1 MPDYVAAMKCE
12 PLHTWKPFIEYLASM
27 SGHHQE
33 LIPSPKSAIAA
44 RSLQHNISKPAQRRD
59 DVGADVAI
67 VARIAETLRPA
78 GNATHLPRNRA
89 APTLTMQELLVAKA
103 GRLMSV

>member
-1 MPDYVAAMKCE
+1 
-12 PLHTWKPFIEYLASM
+12 M

-33 LIPSPKSAIAA
+33 LIPSPKIAIAA
-44 RSLQHNISKPAQRRD
+44 RSLQRNTSKPAQRH

-67 VARIAETLRPA
+67 VTRKHRGDASTRRQA
-78 GNATHLPRNRA
+78 NHLPRNRA